1 MSEHDGGRPTA
12 TVSWRGSTVVVDRFP
27 ITIGRDG
34 HNQVVIDGDGV
45 SRRHV
50 RLDHDGQHFVIT
62 DDSST
67 NGTYIDGRRVQRYA
81 FDDRLQLRL
90 GRAQSAQ
97 VVEISPL
104 GAGSAAAPLAAVTT
118 NGTLVAEQPT
128 VAPELD
134 GPTVLPPRNGTR
146 ISDVDGARHASARS
160 MSATPAMSMPFPTPI
175 PLALDPRGADA
186 ALSEQTSIGGDVLR
200 VHVNGRS
207 VEIHPGRERV
217 IGRDRGCD
225 LVVDHPL
232 VSRRHAAL
240 RYDGSHW
247 YLDDLDSAH
256 GTFVDGRQVRS
267 SRLGG
272 PVAVW
277 LGGVDTGAALTVQ
290 APGVRRRSLRTR
302 LASRR
307 LAPVTVVVAS
317 LAAVA
322 GVLALVVGPLRRP
335 SPASVTLLQQAAVRI
350 ETPSASGSGTII
362 SADRMI
368 LTNAHVAAPDAVG
381 QGLLQ
386 DVHHRTPPH
395 PVASINVY
403 VTRRLGETSGYK
415 AAVVAAD
422 GYLDLAVIRLV
433 ASIDGG
439 PLPSTAKL
447 DLPHVSIASLAHIE
461 QGTRLRVLGFPTV
474 AGASTVT
481 LTEGAVSGFST
492 DPRLG
497 GRIGFVVTDASIGHG
512 NSGGL
517 AADEHNRLVGVPTAR
532 RTQDRDA
539 VTVLRPAEL
548 ALPMLKAVHDGKPYV
563 SPYVKDKRN
572 EQFDKLA
579 LVVPSDAAGIE
590 LACVAAPVAPALGA
604 SAVALSFTYAGF
616 PADRQDLAVT
626 IRRPNETAP
635 LGATSVGDGYPGAWS
650 ESGCATVTVKIDK
663 PLGAGTYIVE
673 VWVGGNVVLAK
684 DLTFTIA
691 EPNTPGAPA
700 SATANATTTTT
711 TTTAPATATAISAPA
726 AMPASNS

>member
-1 MSEHDGGRPTA
+1 MSEHDGERPTA
-12 TVSWRGSTVVVDRFP
+12 SVTWRGSAVLIDRFP
-27 ITIGRDG
+27 VTIGRDT
-34 HNQVVIDGDGV
+34 HNQIVVDGDGV
-45 SRRHV
+45 SRCHV
-50 RLDHDGQHFVIT
+50 RLDHDGNHFVVT

-67 NGTYIDGRRVQRYA
+67 NGTYIDGRRIQRYA
-81 FDDRLQLRL
+81 FDERLQLRL

-104 GAGSAAAPLAAVTT
+104 GAGSAAGSLAAVTT
-118 NGTLVAEQPT
+118 NGPLVAEQPT
-128 VAPELD
+128 SVAALD

-146 ISDVDGARHASARS
+146 ISGADGARHASARS
-160 MSATPAMSMPFPTPI
+160 ATPPMSMPMSTPI
-175 PLALDPRGADA
+175 PLALDQVAADA

-200 VHVNGRS
+200 VHLNGRS

-290 APGVRRRSLRTR
+290 APGVRRRSLHTR

-307 LAPVTVVVAS
+307 LAPVTVIIAS

-322 GVLALVVGPLRRP
+322 AVLALVVGPLRRP
-335 SPASVTLLQQAAVRI
+335 SPASVTILQQAAVRI

-362 SADRMI
+362 SADGMI

-415 AAVVAAD
+415 AVVIAAD

-579 LVVPSDAAGIE
+579 MVAPSDAAGIE
-590 LACVAAPVAPALGA
+590 LACVAAPAAPALGA

-616 PADRQDLAVT
+616 PVDRQDLAVT
-626 IRRPNETAP
+626 FRRPNETAP

-650 ESGCATVTVKIDK
+650 ESGCATVTVKLDK
-663 PLGAGTYIVE
+663 PLGAGTYIIE

-700 SATANATTTTT
+700 PATANATTTTT
-711 TTTAPATATAISAPA
+711 ATATNTTATATAISAPA
-726 AMPASNS
+726 AMPVSNS